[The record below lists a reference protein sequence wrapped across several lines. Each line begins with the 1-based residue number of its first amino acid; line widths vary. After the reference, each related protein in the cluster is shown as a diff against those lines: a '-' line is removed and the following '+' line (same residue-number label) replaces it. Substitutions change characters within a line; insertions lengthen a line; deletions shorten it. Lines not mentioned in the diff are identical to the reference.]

1 MQTPIVPEVLAEV
14 DIEDIPQLLQ
24 ISKVDNSSSIVMI
37 DDGNWYLYLICLE
50 DSKIQLTQIVLE
62 GRYRLNDFFL
72 IRRVNSEIAF
82 Y

>member
-1 MQTPIVPEVLAEV
+1 MKTPIVPEVLAEV
-14 DIEDIPQLLQ
+14 VIKDIPQLLQ
-24 ISKVDNSSSIVMI
+24 IGKVDNSSSIVMI